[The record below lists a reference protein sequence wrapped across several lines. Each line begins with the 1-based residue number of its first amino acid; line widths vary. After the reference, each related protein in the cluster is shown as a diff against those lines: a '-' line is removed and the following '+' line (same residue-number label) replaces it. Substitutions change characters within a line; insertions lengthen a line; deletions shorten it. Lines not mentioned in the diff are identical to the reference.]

1 MSSEDHPGLEILNKS
16 PLNDHIDE
24 FAGLSEFQT
33 TLADATEILAAFIST
48 GRSEELPIAS
58 LIEAAEKSLADL
70 TGWHDSLKGVLAE
83 PGLRSY
89 LNGRDLH

>member
-1 MSSEDHPGLEILNKS
+1 MRDDFSNLTDLRK
-16 PLNDHIDE
+16 
-24 FAGLSEFQT
+24 
-33 TLADATEILAAFIST
+33 TLLDATEVLAAFIST
-48 GRSEELPIAS
+48 GRSDEPPIAN
-58 LIEAAEKSLADL
+58 LMEVAEKSLADL

>member
-1 MSSEDHPGLEILNKS
+1 MESTDQDMTNLADL
-16 PLNDHIDE
+16 
-24 FAGLSEFQT
+24 QR